1 MLVLFDNNI
10 PRGLARALKA
20 HTVIEARARNWH
32 LLENGELLQAAEAAA
47 FDVMVTS
54 DKGIKYQQNLTGR
67 KIALVVL
74 SQGRWKPVRQRL
86 DAIAAAVDAATPG
99 SYTEVELPVE

>member
-1 MLVLFDNNI
+1 
-10 PRGLARALKA
+10 LKT
-20 HTVIEARARNWH
+20 HTLIEARARNWH
-32 LLENGELLQAAEAAA
+32 LLKNGELLEAAEAAA
-47 FDVMVTS
+47 FDVLVTS

-86 DAIAAAVDAATPG
+86 DVIAAAVDAATPG
-99 SYTEVELPVE
+99 SYTEVELPLE